1 MKSFNS
7 FLNEKLINKDIKLGK
22 PKEAE
27 IYDIIIAAYLSIKRN
42 ESWQESSTF
51 KKSIKHIQ
59 YDDIL
64 NILNTYFDYDID
76 NNSIKRNG
84 DITKTV
90 RKNIKPLE
98 NMVNYYN
105 AIFYINGE
113 RTVINYKDID
123 NKYENI
129 LKEKK

>member
-7 FLNEKLINKDIKLGK
+7 FLNEKLINKDIKLCK

-76 NNSIKRNG
+76 NDSIKRNG